1 MCSQFRGVY
10 LTLLR
15 QLTALTAIALLWLVP
30 DSTARTVEEIRFTG
44 DFKTQEWVLR
54 NEIDLTEGSEFDPET
69 WTLDRK
75 RLATLSIFSKVES
88 DTHHTSTGLVI
99 EYKLDEVWTLIPLL
113 NIGGEI
119 DNLDIDVGIL
129 DKNFLGT
136 YIEPGFIYSYFE
148 ERSSYSWW
156 LNMPRLLSRYYSVS
170 LSFARTHSREP
181 ADRLGERYAFEYER
195 KRTVAATGA
204 QRRFSE
210 MFLAG
215 LGFQYSKENYT
226 LLPDT
231 LEPINLEP
239 KRDQVKLKYSAGV
252 TFGRIY
258 YDNFFFDGQELAIIG
273 ELFSYDRDDYHPK
286 FFNVYF
292 QFSSFE
298 NLNDRFNFCNR
309 FFFGTSKTAEVLPL
323 YAVSGSSNIRGE
335 EDRIS
340 RGSKMYY
347 SNNEIRM
354 RAIQNGWLHSQLAAF
369 VDFGYAWSKKYSV
382 TDLIERSYLTYGI
395 GARLALVR
403 FYNAIGRADVAF
415 NTRTGEFTYYI
426 SAGQFF

>member
-1 MCSQFRGVY
+1 M
-10 LTLLR
+10 R
-15 QLTALTAIALLWLVP
+15 QITALTAIALVWFAQ
-30 DSTARTVEEIRFTG
+30 DASARTVEEVRFTG

-54 NEIDLTEGSEFDPET
+54 NEIDLTEGSEFDLET

-88 DTHHTSTGLVI
+88 DTHHTSTGLII
-99 EYKLDEVWTLIPLL
+99 EYRLDEVWTLIPLL
-113 NIGGEI
+113 NVGGEI
-119 DNLDIDVGIL
+119 DNLDIDIGIL

-148 ERSSYSWW
+148 DRSSYSWW

-170 LSFARTHSREP
+170 LSFARKHSREP
-181 ADRLGERYAFEYER
+181 ADRLGERYAFEYDR
-195 KRTVAATGA
+195 KRTVAATGV

-215 LGFQYSKENYT
+215 LGFQYSRERYT

-239 KRDQVKLKYSAGV
+239 ERDQVKLKYSAGV
-252 TFGRIY
+252 TFGRVY
-258 YDNFFFDGQELAIIG
+258 YDNFFFDGQEIAVIG
-273 ELFSYDRDDYHPK
+273 ELFSYDRDDYRPK
-286 FFNVYF
+286 FFNVYMHA
-292 QFSSFE
+292 SSFVS
-298 NLNDRFNFCNR
+298 LNDRFNFCNK
-309 FFFGTSKTAEVLPL
+309 FFFGTSKTAELLPL
-323 YAVSGSSNIRGE
+323 YAVSGHSNIRGE
-335 EDRIS
+335 EDKVR
-340 RGSKMYY
+340 RGSKIYF

-354 RAIQNGWLHSQLAAF
+354 RAIQNSWLHSQLAAF
-369 VDFGYAWSKKYSV
+369 VDFGYAWDDKQSV
-382 TDLIERSYLTYGI
+382 KSLIEESYLTYGI

-415 NTRTGEFTYYI
+415 NTRTGEYTYYI